1 MILRAACLA
10 IALLIGWL
18 LGSVFPAPLWPHS
31 DCHRLGGALRTLDG
45 PGKPTECVI
54 PWQDH

>member
-18 LGSVFPAPLWPHS
+18 LGSVFPVSLWPAS
-31 DCHRLGGALRTLDG
+31 DCHRLGGALRVPDG
-45 PGKPTECVI
+45 PGKSTECVI